1 MSAAITS
8 TMLAGTHSP
17 AEPQYV
23 PGDPG
28 AHEMRASLDTLYDPG
43 ESELRLDTP
52 FLDTALEWQSVAR
65 YNDSSAPL
73 PLPPRERNRL
83 LIRHMLRLAVVF
95 VGCTCC
101 VILFVWL
108 MLPELDPEDREKFR
122 IPRSITELHALNKA
136 LADYTQDHYAQLITA
151 WITLYLYLQ
160 TFSIPGS
167 MWMSVLAGAL
177 WGIRVALPIA
187 CLTIAT
193 GATLCYMLSLY
204 AGECIHLV
212 PQWEARVRRWQEA
225 LSAQRHNLISY
236 LVLLRISPVP
246 HFVINL
252 VCPHLGVPIGTFWL
266 SALFGSLPQ
275 TVIHT
280 AVGEKL
286 DDVVSSDSG
295 SVFTWHNLLLFGL
308 VAVAAAAPMLLRNAF
323 HASSP
328 EHTAAPP
335 PPPRRERGPSL
346 IDRALSLVYP
356 RWRHAQPVMLGDDDA
371 SPINDQYRD
380 EWE

>member
-1 MSAAITS
+1 M
-8 TMLAGTHSP
+8 
-17 AEPQYV
+17 
-23 PGDPG
+23 
-28 AHEMRASLDTLYDPG
+28 
-43 ESELRLDTP
+43 
-52 FLDTALEWQSVAR
+52 
-65 YNDSSAPL
+65 
-73 PLPPRERNRL
+73 
-83 LIRHMLRLAVVF
+83 
-95 VGCTCC
+95 
-101 VILFVWL
+101 
-108 MLPELDPEDREKFR
+108 
-122 IPRSITELHALNKA
+122 
-136 LADYTQDHYAQLITA
+136 
-151 WITLYLYLQ
+151 
-160 TFSIPGS
+160 
-167 MWMSVLAGAL
+167 
-177 WGIRVALPIA
+177 
-187 CLTIAT
+187 
-193 GATLCYMLSLY
+193 
-204 AGECIHLV
+204 
-212 PQWEARVRRWQEA
+212 RRWQEA